1 MPLEQ
6 HFTNQ
11 ILPEQEQEVLSTS
24 KLILEEGKEQPHN
37 FKVCY
42 RITTLLKGVGSFC
55 FILTWH
61 FFLILN
67 TLGIAC

>member
-11 ILPEQEQEVLSTS
+11 ILPEQEQEVLSTP
-24 KLILEEGKEQPHN
+24 KLILKAGKEQPHN

-42 RITTLLKGVGSFC
+42 RITPLLKGVGSFC
-55 FILTWH
+55 FIP
-61 FFLILN
+61 
-67 TLGIAC
+67 GISFQF